1 MINTRVKP
9 HQQRASSIINPRQ
22 QISEPNKAAKE
33 AQEAAWKK
41 EKNRKKLEKNQNI
54 ERILSI
60 KGEERKQMLSNF
72 ANYLNQTSI
81 RTNKPSIVSKL
92 RNKASSNQNFN
103 YNTDKHFWSMIY
115 TDYNSFRKN
124 KEAKRLAKEEQNRL
138 AQKKQQNVGIIN
150 TVTSALETA
159 QTAVT
164 TAVKN
169 ITNPP
174 PSPVQTVVNNK
185 NAKLRNLV
193 NQTSKEFVNLEGKLK
208 ELRGA
213 VGLSPNISAAAEGG
227 SKKKKRSKSKKSK
240 SKSRK

>member
-138 AQKKQQNVGIIN
+138 AQQQQQQSVGI
-150 TVTSALETA
+150 L
-159 QTAVT
+159 Q
-164 TAVKN
+164 
-169 ITNPP
+169 
-174 PSPVQTVVNNK
+174 
-185 NAKLRNLV
+185 
-193 NQTSKEFVNLEGKLK
+193 
-208 ELRGA
+208 
-213 VGLSPNISAAAEGG
+213 
-227 SKKKKRSKSKKSK
+227 
-240 SKSRK
+240 